1 MKKVMIV
8 DDSAFMRK
16 VVTDLLNSLPDIE
29 VTVAARNGKQALD
42 LFDQRS
48 DPICICVMDV
58 EMPVM
63 NGLETFAED
72 ENSNPAI
79 PVIMLSSLTQPRN
92 HD

>member
-16 VVTDLLNSLPDIE
+16 VVTDLLNQLPDIE

-42 LFDQRS
+42 YLTKEAIDLV
-48 DPICICVMDV
+48 VMDV

-63 NGLETFAED
+63 NGL
-72 ENSNPAI
+72 
-79 PVIMLSSLTQPRN
+79 
-92 HD
+92 

>member
-16 VVTDLLNSLPDIE
+16 VVTDLLNQLPDIE

-42 LFDQRS
+42 YLTKEAIDLV
-48 DPICICVMDV
+48 VMDV

-63 NGLETFAED
+63 NGLETLRKMKQQ
-72 ENSNPAI
+72 SAI
-79 PVIMLSSLTQPRN
+79 PVIMLNQPRN